1 MVRSRDTDSRSGLN
15 NGGPLDAKCGS
26 PIIER
31 AIHWANK
38 LVNKA
43 GTPGKKQIRSPSSPP
58 SGVAFGVFFVFI
70 FLKNVFT
77 EIYFRLNIL
86 QICTPTAQPV
96 DGRGPAANW
105 PGGRDLNI
113 NKKIYICMEV
123 LGGDLP
129 PPCRAAGP
137 LPPLQLA
144 ARGRQALSP
153 RKITSVSHLMWF

>member
-58 SGVAFGVFFVFI
+58 SGVAFGDSSFFFCEGPSSCLSYKYPD
-70 FLKNVFT
+70 FL
-77 EIYFRLNIL
+77 FR
-86 QICTPTAQPV
+86 CTS
-96 DGRGPAANW
+96 
-105 PGGRDLNI
+105 I
-113 NKKIYICMEV
+113 
-123 LGGDLP
+123 
-129 PPCRAAGP
+129 
-137 LPPLQLA
+137 
-144 ARGRQALSP
+144 
-153 RKITSVSHLMWF
+153 